1 MIIQDII
8 LCAVILLFLLVFV
21 LYALYYR
28 VVETQKHNMESLK
41 QYLEETLKRGEDN
54 GGNEQKEA

>member
-41 QYLEETLKRGEDN
+41 QYLEETLKGGEDN